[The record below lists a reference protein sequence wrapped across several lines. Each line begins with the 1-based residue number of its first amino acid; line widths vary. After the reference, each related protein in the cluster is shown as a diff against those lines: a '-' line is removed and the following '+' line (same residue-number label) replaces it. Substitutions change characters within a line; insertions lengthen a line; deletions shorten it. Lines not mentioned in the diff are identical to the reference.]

1 MLLTSIL
8 HFFVWVC
15 KFCKTIFLLYFVCK
29 TELVGQNDQL
39 EKTFFSWRPS
49 PPNLHNKIWRG
60 TSKRHS
66 ALGQIT
72 WFLKTFYISSP
83 QSGKGK
89 RFFFL
94 WHWQGL
100 NTQRTWPFFTFTIS
114 LSFKLNCLF
123 IFQIT
128 INSRV
133 FNGHSKKV
141 FQLFQKIEVMIK
153 NMDGYGNKMDT

>member
-1 MLLTSIL
+1 MGHFGKKLAIFLPIGCLKLTLDFWIKLLLNMLFTSIL
-8 HFFVWVC
+8 LFFL
-15 KFCKTIFLLYFVCK
+15 FESAIFVKLFFFFYFVCK

-49 PPNLHNKIWRG
+49 PPNLQNKIWRG

-72 WFLKTFYISSP
+72 WFLKTLCISPP

-100 NTQRTWPFFTFTIS
+100 IYTKNLTI
-114 LSFKLNCLF
+114 LYLYN
-123 IFQIT
+123 
-128 INSRV
+128 
-133 FNGHSKKV
+133 
-141 FQLFQKIEVMIK
+141 
-153 NMDGYGNKMDT
+153 